1 MQRSQHEV
9 MALQA
14 ENRALEA
21 QKRELMMRRKRLFN
35 EFTMGLKDSGV
46 PLEVKKRKLM
56 ELRSI
61 VKKKNP
67 PPPPPQPS
75 TKSKVRAVS
84 AKSEKVLSQPVATA
98 FAERTLKKLDLLAI
112 LSGITRTPRR
122 ENLNRSTQIKK
133 IDL

>member
-1 MQRSQHEV
+1 

-21 QKRELMMRRKRLFN
+21 EKRQLMMRRKRLFN

-75 TKSKVRAVS
+75 TKSKVRSVVC
-84 AKSEKVLSQPVATA
+84 AKSESVFAT
-98 FAERTLKKLDLLAI
+98 FNCNFCLWKT
-112 LSGITRTPRR
+112 
-122 ENLNRSTQIKK
+122 KK
-133 IDL
+133 IHSPQKTIIYACGASVGLQ